1 MTIPNDQDQCP
12 SAPSVA
18 GDDRWPFP
26 DDLDDYER
34 HLEASV
40 AAGEWRSVPNFPA
53 EKARYEAIARA
64 TIAAWSAE
72 PPATASEQS
81 HPAPAGR
88 ALGNRAGP
96 PPLAGNPVS
105 GDNLPRNNAA
115 SPSPSSSSTT
125 TLPAD
130 IPPTPT
136 PPGGTPTM
144 QYDVI
149 IIGAGSA
156 GCTMAA
162 RLTEDPGRSV
172 LLLEAGPD
180 YPDFDLYPDDLKYGY
195 DQTASAINAP
205 HNWTFWAN
213 NPGQDNPM
221 PVPRGRVVGGSSAIN
236 GQVLLRGVPEDY
248 DAWAAMGNDEW
259 QFTDCLPY
267 FRKLETDTD
276 ITDDFH
282 GNEGPIPVRRH
293 RRADWLPAQVA
304 FWNACR
310 AAGYPDDPDM
320 NHPDSGGVGPIPMNN
335 PNGVRMSTSI
345 TYLREA
351 RHRLNLTVRPNV
363 TCRRILFEDK
373 KAVGVEVE
381 SGDEVFTV
389 LGSDIIVS
397 SGAIASPQLL
407 LLSGVGPPD
416 HLRAMGIPVIHE
428 LPGVG
433 QNLRDHPNIRV
444 PVKVKDDFPLDP
456 AAPRTQVALRY
467 TATGSHLRNDIQIMQ
482 SSFSSP
488 IAGDPLEAEGIRFT
502 CILELA
508 VGSGH
513 LQLASSDPHEQP
525 LLNYNYFQDEFDLSR
540 MREAVR
546 ICVDLL
552 ATDHYQDVA
561 DELLDPLPADLAS
574 DAALNDWLKRTVST
588 SQHISGTC
596 KMGRADDPMAVVD
609 QHCRV
614 HGLQNLHIA
623 DASVM
628 PDCIR
633 ANTNCTTIMIAE
645 RKSEWFR
652 AGE

>member
-1 MTIPNDQDQCP
+1 MINPHIDHVPAREVYDDEEWEMLQSFENGEWQPDPDREARLEYWRNLFRQAYKHGYVGPVDYDVPYPWSSKAGATGAGATDGRQHDDNDNAAGV
-12 SAPSVA
+12 APSLA
-18 GDDRWPFP
+18 QT
-26 DDLDDYER
+26 
-34 HLEASV
+34 
-40 AAGEWRSVPNFPA
+40 
-53 EKARYEAIARA
+53 AI
-64 TIAAWSAE
+64 
-72 PPATASEQS
+72 
-81 HPAPAGR
+81 
-88 ALGNRAGP
+88 
-96 PPLAGNPVS
+96 S
-105 GDNLPRNNAA
+105 GDNHPRQQHHRL
-115 SPSPSSSSTT
+115 PSPDHRRHR
-125 TLPAD
+125 A
-130 IPPTPT
+130 
-136 PPGGTPTM
+136 M
-144 QYDVI
+144 KYDVI

-156 GCTMAA
+156 GCTMAT
-162 RLTEDPGRSV
+162 RLSEDPNRTV
-172 LLLEAGPD
+172 LVLEAGPD

-195 DQTASAINAP
+195 DQTASAIDAP
-205 HNWTFWAN
+205 HNWTFWAD
-213 NPGQDNPM
+213 NPGQTQRM

-248 DAWAAMGNDEW
+248 DAWASLGNDEW
-259 QFTDCLPY
+259 KFTDCLPY

-276 ITDDFH
+276 ISDDFH
-282 GNEGPIPVRRH
+282 GNTGPIPVRRH
-293 RRADWLPAQVA
+293 RREDWLPAQVA

-320 NHPDSGGVGPIPMNN
+320 NHPESGGVGPIPMNN

-351 RHRLNLTVRPNV
+351 RHRLNLTIRPNV
-363 TCRRILFEDK
+363 TCRRIIFEGK

-381 SGDEVFTV
+381 SGGEVFV
-389 LGSDIIVS
+389 VEGEDIILS
-397 SGAIASPQLL
+397 AGAIASPQLM
-407 LLSGVGPPD
+407 LLSGVGPAD
-416 HLRAMGIPVIHE
+416 HLRELGLPVVHE

-467 TATGSHLRNDIQIMQ
+467 TASGSHLRNDIQIMQ

-508 VGSGH
+508 VGSG
-513 LQLASSDPHEQP
+513 QLRLGSTDPHEQP
-525 LLNYNYFQDEFDLSR
+525 VLNYNYFQDEFDLAR

-552 ATDHYQDVA
+552 HSADYREIA
-561 DELLDPLPADLAS
+561 DELLDPLPADLES

-596 KMGRADDPMAVVD
+596 KMGAADDPMAVVD

-614 HGLQNLHIA
+614 HGLDNLHIA

-645 RKSEWFR
+645 RKSDWFR
-652 AGE
+652 AGD